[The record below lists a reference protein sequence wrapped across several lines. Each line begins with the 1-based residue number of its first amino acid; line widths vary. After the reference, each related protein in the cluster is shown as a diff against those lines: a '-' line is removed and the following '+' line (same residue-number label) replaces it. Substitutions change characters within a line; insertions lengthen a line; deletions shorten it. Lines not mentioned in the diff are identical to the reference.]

1 MPEAKALCSYKL
13 TSPESQWRLG
23 KDDDGRKI
31 ASLTM
36 SVVSSTFWAHC
47 RIRSKKSAISLS
59 LKNNCH
65 CQPRLAR

>member
-31 ASLTM
+31 AITLIDRGVT
-36 SVVSSTFWAHC
+36 TRFFWFSGVN
-47 RIRSKKSAISLS
+47 RR
-59 LKNNCH
+59 
-65 CQPRLAR
+65 